1 MKDKVVIIT
10 GASSGIG
17 ATTAKHFGTL
27 GARVVLAARRKERLV
42 ALADEIGALPG
53 AAALPVVTDVSQHE
67 SIQALV
73 DTTLAEFGRVDVLVN
88 NAGFARL
95 NWLDKLDPIRDIEM
109 QVQVNLLGAIYVAQA
124 VLVPMMAQ
132 RSGHII
138 NMASVAGKFATPTY
152 TVYAAC
158 KYGLAGFAEALRR
171 EARAWGIYV
180 STVFPN
186 AVATKEFA
194 QHAGIDRKTGM
205 TTPSWLVL
213 TPDDV
218 AEAVVGLVRRPRRE
232 LILPRIM
239 GPMLSLNRAFPGV
252 VDRMIQRRFVLP
264 ERGEELGMNT

>member
-17 ATTAKHFGTL
+17 AVTAKHFGRL
-27 GARVVLAARRKERLV
+27 GARVVLAARRKERLA
-42 ALADEIGALPG
+42 ALADEISALPG

-109 QVQVNLLGAIYVAQA
+109 QVRVNLLGAIYVAQA

-138 NMASVAGKFATPTY
+138 NMASVAGKVATPTY

-180 STVFPN
+180 STVFPG
-186 AVATKEFA
+186 AVATEFS
-194 QHAGIDRKTGM
+194 QHAGIDRKTGASM
-205 TTPSWLVL
+205 PSWLVL

-264 ERGEELGMNT
+264 ERGEELGLNT